1 MRWGVTVLAVV
12 GGIGGLAI
20 ADPIAE
26 ETFLAQIWKGDA
38 KQRASGAKSLA
49 ERIASGHEHAIELGR
64 SAVISND
71 PKVRVPL
78 LEALIGQNVIE
89 RASAALVPTASV
101 LERRIRQ
108 LMPKDK
114 PDELPTAQ
122 SCSVLAGNP
131 RGVIVHCHTSRCTG
145 SCMHVTRTLAITTGV
160 RWKVEVIQSSRQ
172 DDGSCGDCML

>member
-38 KQRASGAKSLA
+38 KQRASGATSLA

-89 RASAALVPTASV
+89 RASAALVPTRAAAARAPV
-101 LERRIRQ
+101 GC
-108 LMPKDK
+108 
-114 PDELPTAQ
+114 A
-122 SCSVLAGNP
+122 AGSSSGA
-131 RGVIVHCHTSRCTG
+131 RARA
-145 SCMHVTRTLAITTGV
+145 AIA
-160 RWKVEVIQSSRQ
+160 SSRARPRTP
-172 DDGSCGDCML
+172 

>member
-1 MRWGVTVLAVV
+1 MRWGAVLVLV
-12 GGIGGLAI
+12 GLAAAVK

-26 ETFLAQIWKGDA
+26 EAFLAQIRKGDA
-38 KQRASGAKSLA
+38 KQRASSAKLLA
-49 ERIASGHEHAIELGR
+49 DRIALGRERAIELGR
-64 SAVISND
+64 FAVISND

-78 LEALIGQNVIE
+78 LEALIGQKVIE
-89 RASAALVPTASV
+89 RASAVLVPTASV

-122 SCSVLAGNP
+122 DCSVLEGNP
-131 RGVIVHCHTSRCTG
+131 RAVTLQCSTSRCTG
-145 SCMHVTRTLAITTGV
+145 SCMHATRTMKVTTGV
-160 RWKVEVIQSSRQ
+160 RWKAEVIRSSRQ